1 MAQVIQETA
10 APCLHN
16 QSFTLS
22 AVISTLLPLS
32 IYVII
37 YLSIVFPAMRAG
49 VCAVP
54 VGGVEGGEVD
64 IQIPA

>member
-1 MAQVIQETA
+1 MALRPNLFVTVYT
-10 APCLHN
+10 N
-16 QSFTLS
+16 TL
-22 AVISTLLPLS
+22 
-32 IYVII
+32 
-37 YLSIVFPAMRAG
+37 YLSIVFPVVRAG